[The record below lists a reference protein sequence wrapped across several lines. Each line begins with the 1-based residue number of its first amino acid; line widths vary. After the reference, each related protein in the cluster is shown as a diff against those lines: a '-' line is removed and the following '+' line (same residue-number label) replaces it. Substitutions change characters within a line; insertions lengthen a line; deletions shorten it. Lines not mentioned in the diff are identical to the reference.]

1 MLRSRPPTPTSSG
14 NFDGSS
20 LRSLEHDLEEE
31 KPDFPQDHGSTEM
44 LESEPIRSGAM
55 AL

>member
-1 MLRSRPPTPTSSG
+1 MLRSRPPASSG
-14 NFDGSS
+14 NFDGSN

-44 LESEPIRSGAM
+44 LE
-55 AL
+55 